1 MSLPKEYLR
10 QAWQHACSRAPVEA
24 ITRQLSLALFM
35 DAALDLGHKRTRSKR
50 IGMKNPASLGDM
62 AGISTSGRRG

>member
-1 MSLPKEYLR
+1 
-10 QAWQHACSRAPVEA
+10 
-24 ITRQLSLALFM
+24 M